1 MDDKIRNPASEK
13 TRTAD
18 EFREADHIPP
28 EEASAPDGSLE
39 TRQVATHKQLM
50 DVLAKLRDGEGTV
63 FGEFEVE
70 GRKYSIV
77 KAAESDLADV
87 AKFEESHYDAG
98 TPYTEK
104 EWRENIFSIGEIF
117 LIRDENGNLIGLTS
131 IVYGRKSNNRI
142 ELEDDDAYFSGS
154 VLLPEMRG
162 KGISKQINALRE
174 QCAKSKGMKRL
185 FTIVKPDN
193 MRSIKALKKFGFEII
208 DIKKDMHAKSEHDN
222 GNRCI
227 LMKNI

>member
-1 MDDKIRNPASEK
+1 MN
-13 TRTAD
+13 
-18 EFREADHIPP
+18 
-28 EEASAPDGSLE
+28 
-39 TRQVATHKQLM
+39 
-50 DVLAKLRDGEGTV
+50 VLANLRNGEGTV

-70 GRKYSIV
+70 GQKYSIV
-77 KAAESDLADV
+77 KAAEADLGEV
-87 AKFEESHYDAG
+87 AKFEETHYDAG

-117 LIRDENGNLIGLTS
+117 LIRNENGKLIGLTS
-131 IVYGRKSNNRI
+131 IIYGRESHDKI
-142 ELEDDDAYFSGS
+142 ELNDDDAYFSGS

-162 KGISKQINALRE
+162 KGISRRINSLRE

-193 MRSIKALKKFGFEII
+193 MRSIKALKKSGFDII

-227 LMKNI
+227 LMKNIESADHI